1 MLFTHPLGN
10 VHTQQLGS
18 PGFHLAQ
25 TRRSELALQSPAAR
39 TKATSSRSH
48 PSSPQK
54 KKGKEKKKK
63 AVVFHVT
70 HFPDLDAH
78 LPDLDSRQLMLF
90 FHVAWRCEESCWEP
104 FANVPHLQPLSLDS
118 HPTPKP
124 HTHTHTHTR
133 KPTQTL
139 VPPFSGGSFGVLLA
153 CFVSAIQHLPP
164 ASKKEA
170 KISKGSK
177 KKWNTNTLHLSLLLF
192 HSFFSDS
199 GIQLSFYL
207 LPLVYSFSLI
217 LFPVT

>member
-124 HTHTHTHTR
+124 HTHTHTHTQESPH
-133 KPTQTL
+133 KPLFLLFL
-139 VPPFSGGSFGVLLA
+139 VVRLVFCWRVLCLQ
-153 CFVSAIQHLPP
+153 SSIYPQP
-164 ASKKEA
+164 A
-170 KISKGSK
+170 K
-177 KKWNTNTLHLSLLLF
+177 KK
-192 HSFFSDS
+192 
-199 GIQLSFYL
+199 QR
-207 LPLVYSFSLI
+207 
-217 LFPVT
+217 